1 MVGWTMFGIVIF
13 LNICIYVMIQLY
25 FEGHEAFTDDHKVFD
40 KAKIKCW
47 NDNSLRYAKVEM
59 KSTINVIIKT
69 YCNLVQDARTFFGE

>member
-40 KAKIKCW
+40 KAKIKYTDG
-47 NDNSLRYAKVEM
+47 DN
-59 KSTINVIIKT
+59 T
-69 YCNLVQDARTFFGE
+69 